1 MEFDY
6 NFFQLEKISQKR
18 FEHYLNRKP
27 LNQNQMFWGRGCDG
41 WKSTYAEVR
50 EEEGEGGG
58 GKGTSKVY
66 QIVQG
71 GEGKPKLMNLERTC
85 FLNGPHPKIVG
96 FIYFTGNPL
105 KMMNVPYF
113 VWKHFLS

>member
-1 MEFDY
+1 M
-6 NFFQLEKISQKR
+6 
-18 FEHYLNRKP
+18 
-27 LNQNQMFWGRGCDG
+27 
-41 WKSTYAEVR
+41 R

-71 GEGKPKLMNLERTC
+71 GEGKPKLMYLERTC
-85 FLNGPHPKIVG
+85 FLNRNQTKIVG

-113 VWKHFLS
+113 V